1 MNGCWLGGSGGDG
14 PVVRSRWAGV
24 IGGFERETVVIDSA
38 RQQCRQW
45 VLQAKSTE
53 DIVVLLCEQ
62 YDMRPASART
72 LIDGVC
78 DEIGAVSIDIR
89 ADAPKHVSKAIQ
101 RLEMMFGEV
110 MEQAGKEKKPAV
122 KNSLWKTALA
132 VLDRIHRIQ
141 QLEGPK
147 SLVQVAIMGNGSTG
161 PTPIDTPTQ
170 ADLIAAAKAKG
181 LPIPDD
187 LAFQAAA
194 IDAGRRGEVLVISPE
209 DAKKLQGGDR

>member
-1 MNGCWLGGSGGDG
+1 MARGDRREGSM
-14 PVVRSRWAGV
+14 
-24 IGGFERETVVIDSA
+24 IDSV
-38 RQQCRQW
+38 RQKCRQW

-53 DIVVLLCEQ
+53 DIVVQLCEEH
-62 YDMRPASART
+62 DMTPASART
-72 LIDGVC
+72 LIDSVC

-89 ADAPKHVSKAIQ
+89 AEAPKHISRAIQ

-110 MEQAGKEKKPAV
+110 MEQAAKEKKPAV

-141 QLEGPK
+141 HLEGPK

-161 PTPIDTPTQ
+161 PVPIDNAPTEE
-170 ADLIAAAKAKG
+170 DLIAAAKAKG

-194 IDAGRRGEVLVISPE
+194 IDAGRRGEVLLISPE
-209 DAKKLQGGDR
+209 DAKKLQGGER